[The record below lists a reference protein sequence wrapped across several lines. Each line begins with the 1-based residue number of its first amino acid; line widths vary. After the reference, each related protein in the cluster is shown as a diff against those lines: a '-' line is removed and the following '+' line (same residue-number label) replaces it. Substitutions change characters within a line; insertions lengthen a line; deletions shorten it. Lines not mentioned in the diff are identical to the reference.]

1 MQHEE
6 IKRLIGSS
14 STVKLLR
21 AKSAPLIVSFLYQE
35 FKARNQIVIPAYE
48 LMNHLAEFL
57 ENLDDRD
64 ILDLQDSNTLS
75 LARRYIDLWCNEDN
89 RYLRR
94 YPDEKGEPMT
104 ELTTSTE
111 KAFQWIESLQKR
123 EFVGTESRF
132 LNIYRQLRDLI
143 DNTAADPK
151 TRIKELERR
160 RKAIN
165 NEIKKIKKEG
175 IVSTYSNTQIKERF
189 FNITRTARELI
200 SDFKEVETNFKD
212 ISLNIYR
219 QQTRQGMNKGQILGY
234 ALDATEELKTS
245 DQGKSFYAFWQ
256 FLIADNKQDELL
268 KLIENTYEILHKR
281 DIVIAD
287 NFLRK
292 IKLFLHNAGQ
302 KVIDSNHLLA
312 EKLSRIL
319 AERNILERRRAREII
334 NEIKNLASQKMKKYQ
349 GRRRFLEI
357 DGLPEFDLSLDRPLG
372 RKPQVANFQNQPTEI
387 GSNQFEK
394 AELGSLF
401 DQFEMDKQLLESKI
415 AELLQ
420 TQSKVSLGEVLKV
433 YPIENGL
440 EEIITYISIAS
451 KSNLHKIEAQEKEQV
466 AWKLEDS
473 GQQKTIVLPKVIFVK
488 E

>member
-1 MQHEE
+1 
-6 IKRLIGSS
+6 
-14 STVKLLR
+14 
-21 AKSAPLIVSFLYQE
+21 
-35 FKARNQIVIPAYE
+35 
-48 LMNHLAEFL
+48 
-57 ENLDDRD
+57 
-64 ILDLQDSNTLS
+64 
-75 LARRYIDLWCNEDN
+75 
-89 RYLRR
+89 
-94 YPDEKGEPMT
+94 
-104 ELTTSTE
+104 
-111 KAFQWIESLQKR
+111 
-123 EFVGTESRF
+123 
-132 LNIYRQLRDLI
+132 
-143 DNTAADPK
+143 
-151 TRIKELERR
+151 
-160 RKAIN
+160 
-165 NEIKKIKKEG
+165 
-175 IVSTYSNTQIKERF
+175 
-189 FNITRTARELI
+189 LI

-268 KLIENTYEILHKR
+268 KLIENTYEILRKR

>member
-94 YPDEKGEPMT
+94 YPDEQGEPMT

-132 LNIYRQLRDLI
+132 LNIYGQLRDLI

-189 FNITRTARELI
+189 FNITRTA
-200 SDFKEVETNFKD
+200 
-212 ISLNIYR
+212 
-219 QQTRQGMNKGQILGY
+219 
-234 ALDATEELKTS
+234 
-245 DQGKSFYAFWQ
+245 
-256 FLIADNKQDELL
+256 
-268 KLIENTYEILHKR
+268 
-281 DIVIAD
+281 
-287 NFLRK
+287 
-292 IKLFLHNAGQ
+292 
-302 KVIDSNHLLA
+302 
-312 EKLSRIL
+312 
-319 AERNILERRRAREII
+319 
-334 NEIKNLASQKMKKYQ
+334 
-349 GRRRFLEI
+349 
-357 DGLPEFDLSLDRPLG
+357 
-372 RKPQVANFQNQPTEI
+372 
-387 GSNQFEK
+387 
-394 AELGSLF
+394 
-401 DQFEMDKQLLESKI
+401 
-415 AELLQ
+415 
-420 TQSKVSLGEVLKV
+420 
-433 YPIENGL
+433 
-440 EEIITYISIAS
+440 
-451 KSNLHKIEAQEKEQV
+451 
-466 AWKLEDS
+466 
-473 GQQKTIVLPKVIFVK
+473 
-488 E
+488 